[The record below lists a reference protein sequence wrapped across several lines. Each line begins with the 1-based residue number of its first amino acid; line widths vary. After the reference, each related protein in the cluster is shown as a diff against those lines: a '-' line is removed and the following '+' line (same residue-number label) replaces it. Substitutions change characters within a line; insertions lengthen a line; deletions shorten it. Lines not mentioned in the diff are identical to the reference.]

1 MQTRIIRT
9 IEGFR
14 DLEARWG
21 EMLRDSDLNAPFF
34 SWTWYDAWWK
44 HFAEGSELFLIAGET
59 PDGQLR
65 FVAPL
70 RKGRRSLRGLPVSEI
85 SFLANSISPRSGVL
99 FRKDCPGPEA
109 LDAMFRC
116 LAEHRSEWDMLRL
129 WNLPEGVAYL
139 PGFDEAGSRHGFHAI
154 REPGWQSAYV
164 AMEGEFETYLTGN
177 FGKNRRRGIQQ
188 KVRQLSAR
196 PGYRI
201 LDFKR
206 PEDVAQGLE
215 LAFAVSRA
223 SWKGKLGTDM
233 AGEES
238 RRAFYQDISHRLA
251 ERGQVR
257 IWISLLED
265 NPIALQYQL
274 VDGDTV
280 YLIVNDFSDEHHGMS
295 PGTVLLYQVIE
306 RMYQEKLRRFQFSG
320 DNYDYKSKWASGL
333 HRHVTFEMFHNR
345 PYSRFLWWTKNT
357 ALPALRSVKANLRA
371 ATSRTAGQAAE
382 EHQPAAGA

>member
-1 MQTRIIRT
+1 MQTRVVRT
-9 IEGFR
+9 FEGFR
-14 DLEARWG
+14 DLESRWG
-21 EMLRDSDLNAPFF
+21 EMLRDSDMNAPFF

-44 HFAEGSELFLIAGET
+44 HFAEGSEWFLIAGET

-85 SFLANSISPRSGVL
+85 SFLANSISPRSSIL

-109 LDAMFRC
+109 LDAVLRC

-129 WNLPEGVAYL
+129 WNLPEGISYL
-139 PGFDEAGSRHGFHAI
+139 SGFDEAGSRHGFHAI
-154 REPGWQSAYV
+154 REPGWQSAYL
-164 AMEGEFETYLTGN
+164 ALEGDFETYLTRN

-206 PEDVAQGLE
+206 PEEIEHGLE

-238 RRAFYQDISHRLA
+238 RRAFYMDVTRRLA

-257 IWISLLED
+257 IWISFLEEA
-265 NPIALQYQL
+265 PIALQYQL

-280 YLIVNDFSDEHHGMS
+280 YLIVNDFSDEHQGMS
-295 PGTVLLYQVIE
+295 PGTVLLYQAIE
-306 RMYQEKLRRFQFSG
+306 RMYQENLRQFQFSG
-320 DNYDYKSKWASGL
+320 DLYDYKSTWASDV

-357 ALPALRSVKANLRA
+357 ALPALRSVKAGLRA
-371 ATSRTAGQAAE
+371 A
-382 EHQPAAGA
+382 GA